1 MNERLTQLVGNAAT
15 SVGDFLP
22 HLVGALVLLILGWIA
37 AAIIASA
44 GRAAVRRTRLGQRYA
59 SWHGGEETV
68 DAAAFER
75 WTGKGLFALVMLFVL
90 VGFFQTLGLS
100 QISQPIIRFLNEVFA
115 YAPRLIGPALLVVS
129 AWIVARLL
137 RFLTQRGLAA
147 VKFDKRVG
155 DATEADGQ
163 MLPLTQTI
171 GETVYWLTFLLFLP
185 AILSALDLGGLLEPV
200 QGMIDK
206 VLAYLP
212 NLLAAGVILV
222 LGWIVA
228 RILRRIVT
236 NLLVAMGVER
246 LSRRV
251 GIDKALGEQQL
262 SPLIGLLVFV
272 LVLIPVL
279 IGALNALEL
288 EAITRPAS
296 DMLNEVLTAIP
307 NVFAAA
313 LVLIVAFVVG
323 RVVTN
328 LVTNL
333 LTGVGFNNVP
343 TRLGLTA
350 GMGDRTLSEIVGY
363 LILVTVMLFAGVE
376 ALRLIEFEA
385 LAELVS
391 VFLFF
396 AGDIALAIVIVGL
409 GLYVANIA
417 AQAVRTAGPPQ
428 AELLALAARIG
439 IIILAIAM
447 GLGHMGVATDIINI
461 AFGIMLAAIA
471 VAFALAFGIGSRDLA
486 GRVASD
492 WLEPLL
498 ARKSSPPAR
507 RSAPKDGDDSTQGN
521 D

>member
-1 MNERLTQLVGNAAT
+1 MNERVAQLLGNAAT

-22 HLVGALVLLILGWIA
+22 HLVGALVLLILGWIVA
-37 AAIIASA
+37 AVIASA
-44 GRAAVRRTRLGQRYA
+44 ARAGVRRTRLGQRYA
-59 SWHGGEETV
+59 SWHGGEDTV
-68 DAAAFER
+68 DAAAFEK
-75 WTGKGLFALVMLFVL
+75 WTGRGFFTLIMLFVL
-90 VGFFQTLGLS
+90 VGFFQTLGLT
-100 QISQPIIRFLNEVFA
+100 QISQPIIKFLNEVFA
-115 YAPRLIGPALLVVS
+115 YAPRLIGPTLLVVS

-137 RFLTQRGLAA
+137 RFLTQRGLTA
-147 VKFDKRVG
+147 VKFDQRVG
-155 DATEADGQ
+155 DATESDSQ
-163 MLPLTQTI
+163 VLQLTQTI

-212 NLLAAGVILV
+212 NILAAGVILI

-236 NLLVAMGVER
+236 NLLVAVGIER

-251 GIDKALGEQQL
+251 GIDKALGERQL
-262 SPLIGLLVFV
+262 SALIGLIVFV

-288 EAITRPAS
+288 EAITSPAS
-296 DMLNEVLTAIP
+296 DMLNKVLTAIP

-313 LVLIVAFVVG
+313 LVLIIAFVVG

-333 LTGVGFNNVP
+333 LTGIGFNNVP
-343 TRLGLTA
+343 ARLGLTT
-350 GMGDRTLSEIVGY
+350 GMGDRTPSEIVGY

-376 ALRLIEFEA
+376 APRLIEFAA

-391 VFLFF
+391 QFLVF
-396 AGDIALAIVIVGL
+396 AGDIVLAIVIVGL

-428 AELLALAARIG
+428 TELLALAARIG
-439 IIILAIAM
+439 IIILSIAM

-461 AFGIMLAAIA
+461 AFGIILAAIA

-486 GRVASD
+486 GRVAAD
-492 WLEPLL
+492 WIEPLF
-498 ARKSSPPAR
+498 ARKNSPPATR
-507 RSAPKDGDDSTQGN
+507 GARTDEDVSTQDNG
-521 D
+521 